1 MTKRIYIYTYLNTVC
16 VTDEEGNTIV
26 TLTHVDKLYC
36 RCDED
41 EARIFIETRVHPI
54 SDTALYI
61 HEDDEVRIEWK
72 TEDPK
77 LDYPHIIRTGKDIIN
92 TISSFDEDEIESLD
106 ELVEYCK

>member
-1 MTKRIYIYTYLNTVC
+1 MTKKFYICSHLQTVC
-16 VTDEEGNTIV
+16 VADEEGNAIV

-54 SDTALYI
+54 SDTVLHI
-61 HEDDEVRIEWK
+61 HEDDEVRIEWR

-77 LDYPHIIRTGKDIIN
+77 LSYLHINRTGKDIIN